1 MINKTPIILLIY
13 VPWVLAHIFS
23 FDPKLSFLTAWIGS
37 FFIFYI
43 SIFSTIAPLK
53 TTKSDG
59 IPVMKPIILIQIIFA
74 GFMCCTSIFYFL
86 QHIDG
91 DIEIISECQR
101 LSLLAHCSLVTGM
114 ILMIKN
120 ENNIQSTSFRP
131 TLRLVSWICV
141 IAYLSSKGL
150 VYITPIIQFKYPLQ
164 ILSITT
170 GIYVLIKG
178 TAERNLASSLIGI
191 TMFSVHFIESTL
203 TGFKEGIIVQILI
216 LVFVG
221 FHYYRKFVLLTAIPA
236 LIIALY
242 ILPTY
247 ATIMRTESWTKGRPA
262 TSARTQAYQT
272 FFAEEN
278 DHLIMEN
285 NYQFLTNRFSEI
297 GMFVKYV
304 KHTPDHQNFRGFEIL
319 QNTLTSLIPRFLWN
333 DKPITEHV
341 AMERVYEAGVI
352 SRFSNASAKTRPV
365 VDGYLMAGTIGVYA
379 LMLSYGMITQII
391 SNTAERL
398 FGGYEMGGILIF
410 NSLFQQLWRGNS
422 LEFLVNNIVC
432 GLILMIVIYFLMKIL
447 NLRSSTTKL

>member
-1 MINKTPIILLIY
+1 MINKAPIILLIY
-13 VPWVLAHIFS
+13 LPWLLAHLFK
-23 FDPKLSFLTAWIGS
+23 FDPKLSFFTAWIGS

-43 SIFSTIAPLK
+43 SISSSLAPLNTNK
-53 TTKSDG
+53 NFL
-59 IPVMKPIILIQIIFA
+59 IPVMKPIVLIQIIFA

-91 DIEIISECQR
+91 AIETISECQR
-101 LSLLAHCSLVTGM
+101 LSLLAHSSLVTGM

-120 ENNIQSTSFRP
+120 DNQSQSISFSP
-131 TLRLVSWICV
+131 TLSLVSGICI

-150 VYITPIIQFKYPLQ
+150 VYITPLIQFKYPLQ
-164 ILSITT
+164 LLSITT
-170 GIYVLIKG
+170 GVYVIIKG
-178 TAERNLASSLIGI
+178 TAERHLVSSLIGV
-191 TMFSVHFIESTL
+191 TMFSIHFIESTL

-216 LVFVG
+216 LAFVG
-221 FHYYRKFVLLTAIPA
+221 FHYYRKFVLLTAVPA

-247 ATIMRTESWTKGRPA
+247 ANIMRTESWTKGRPA

-304 KHTPDHQNFRGFEIL
+304 KHTPDHQDFTGSEIFK
-319 QNTLTSLIPRFLWN
+319 NILTSLIPRFLWD

-352 SRFSNASAKTRPV
+352 SRFSNVSAKTRPV
-365 VDGYLMAGTIGVYA
+365 VDGYLMAGTIGVFV

-422 LEFLVNNIVC
+422 LEFLVNNIIC
-432 GLILMIVIYFLMKIL
+432 GLILMLVIYALMKAL
-447 NLRSSTTKL
+447 NLLSSTIKS

>member
-1 MINKTPIILLIY
+1 MINKAPIILLIY
-13 VPWVLAHIFS
+13 LPWLLAHLFK
-23 FDPKLSFLTAWIGS
+23 FDPKLSFFTAWIGS

-43 SIFSTIAPLK
+43 SISSSLAPLNTNK
-53 TTKSDG
+53 NFL
-59 IPVMKPIILIQIIFA
+59 IPVMKPIVLIQIIFA

-91 DIEIISECQR
+91 AIETISECQR
-101 LSLLAHCSLVTGM
+101 LSLLAHSSLVTGM

-120 ENNIQSTSFRP
+120 DNQTQSISFSP
-131 TLRLVSWICV
+131 TLSLVLGICI

-150 VYITPIIQFKYPLQ
+150 VYITPLIQFKYPLQ

-170 GIYVLIKG
+170 GVYVLIKG
-178 TAERNLASSLIGI
+178 TAERHLVSSLIGV
-191 TMFSVHFIESTL
+191 TMFSIHFIESTL

-216 LVFVG
+216 LAFVG
-221 FHYYRKFVLLTAIPA
+221 FHYYRKFVLLTAVPA

-247 ATIMRTESWTKGRPA
+247 ANIMRTESWTKGRPA

-304 KHTPDHQNFRGFEIL
+304 KHTPDHQDFTGSEIL
-319 QNTLTSLIPRFLWN
+319 KNILTSLIPRFLWD

-352 SRFSNASAKTRPV
+352 SRFSNVSAKTRPV
-365 VDGYLMAGTIGVYA
+365 VDGYLMAGTIGVFV

-398 FGGYEMGGILIF
+398 FGGYEMGGIVIF

-422 LEFLVNNIVC
+422 LEFLVNNIIC
-432 GLILMIVIYFLMKIL
+432 GLILMLVIYALMKAL
-447 NLRSSTTKL
+447 NLLSSTTK